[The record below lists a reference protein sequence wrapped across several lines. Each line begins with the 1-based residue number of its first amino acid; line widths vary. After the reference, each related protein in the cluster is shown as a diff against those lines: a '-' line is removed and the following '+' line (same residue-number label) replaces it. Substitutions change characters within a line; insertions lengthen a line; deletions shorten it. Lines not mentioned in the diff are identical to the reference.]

1 MVWLQLRVRMKETA
15 DRHAAIV
22 ALALPA
28 DVLAAFAETREAVA
42 ARSLLAW
49 GEHCTECAFPA
60 CYSACSF
67 YTPREDHHC
76 RRFERGIERACDPAR
91 PDLALVRIEFRR
103 WGKLESRGNA
113 ELAPVAAAERRE
125 RRDRVID
132 GLLAGP
138 VPAAIADK
146 LRWRLNAAKRAG
158 TDGVGV
164 GREDAF
170 VLEAFHEGAETWP
183 FTVSIMTGRK
193 EASGLFQTAAPL
205 APGYSRL
212 VIPARDIAPLVDLT
226 GPLTVQVEPVREGA
240 PPIVFGLVD
249 FARLARPLA
258 SRPEARPAETPA
270 KGPPKI
276 KCVVWDLD
284 NTLWRGVLVE
294 DGVEGVDLNDEALA
308 LVREFDRRG
317 IINSIASKNEADLAL
332 RALERFGL
340 RDLFVFPKI
349 GWGPKS
355 EAIRDIIAEMDVGAD
370 TFAFIDDQPFERG
383 EVSELLPEV
392 AVFADGEMAALLSHP
407 RFDVPVTA
415 ESGKRRQ
422 MYQTEERRTAAREGS
437 TLDYLSFLRTCEIS
451 LTVSRLGPRNLTRM
465 YELGQRTNQLNFSG
479 LRYTQAELE
488 TLAAERP
495 EDAFVLACSDRF
507 GDYGTIGFC
516 VLTKGRP
523 QVESFFMSCRVQRK
537 RVENAVFA
545 RLAAELKARGAGR
558 MEVRYRPTA
567 KNGASA
573 RMLADLGFAF
583 EPSGPDG
590 EGLYVRPL
598 DAPFEEAD
606 VVRLVTEL
614 DLATPAAAE

>member
-1 MVWLQLRVRMKETA
+1 MKETA
-15 DRHAAIV
+15 DRHAGV
-22 ALALPA
+22 VRLALPA
-28 DVLAAFAETREAVA
+28 DALAAFAETREAVTA
-42 ARSLLAW
+42 HSLLVW

-76 RRFERGIERACDPAR
+76 RRFERGIERARDPDR
-91 PDLALVRIEFRR
+91 PELALTRIEFRR
-103 WGKLESRGNA
+103 WGKLESRGSA
-113 ELAPVAAAERRE
+113 ALTPLAAADRRE
-125 RRDRVID
+125 RLDLSID

-138 VPAAIADK
+138 VSAAIADK
-146 LRWRLNAAKRAG
+146 LRWRLNAAKRARTQG
-158 TDGVGV
+158 AGIGPDDV
-164 GREDAF
+164 F

-193 EASGLFQTAAPL
+193 EASGLFQAAAPL

-212 VIPARDIAPLVDLT
+212 VIPARDIAVLVDLA

-249 FARLARPLA
+249 FARLARPLV
-258 SRPEARPAETPA
+258 SRPEAGPAEKPA
-270 KGPPKI
+270 EGPPKF

-294 DGVEGVDLNDEALA
+294 DGVEGVVLNDEAVA

-317 IINSIASKNEADLAL
+317 IINSIASKNDADLAL
-332 RALERFGL
+332 LALERFGL
-340 RDLFVFPKI
+340 RDLFVFPKV

-383 EVSELLPEV
+383 EVAELLPEV
-392 AVFADGEMAALLSHP
+392 TVFSDREMAALLVHP

-415 ESGKRRQ
+415 ESGKRRR

-451 LTVSRLGPRNLTRM
+451 LTVSRLNSRNLTRM
-465 YELGQRTNQLNFSG
+465 YELSQRTNQLNFSG

-488 TLAAERP
+488 ALTAERP

-507 GDYGTIGFC
+507 GDYGAIGLC
-516 VLTKGRP
+516 VLAKGRP

-537 RVENAVFA
+537 RVENTFFQ
-545 RLAAELKARGAGR
+545 RLATELKARGAGR
-558 MEVRYRPTA
+558 IEVRYRPTA

-598 DAPFEEAD
+598 DAPFEDAD
-606 VVRLVTEL
+606 VVQLVAEL
-614 DLATPAAAE
+614 DLSTPAAAE

>member
-1 MVWLQLRVRMKETA
+1 MKETA
-15 DRHAAIV
+15 DRNAAV
-22 ALALPA
+22 VRLALPA
-28 DVLAAFAETREAVA
+28 EALAAFAETRAALA
-42 ARSLLAW
+42 ARSVLVW

-76 RRFERGIERACDPAR
+76 RRFEHGIERARDPAG
-91 PDLALVRIEFRR
+91 PDLALTRVEFRR
-103 WGKLESRGNA
+103 WGKLESQGA
-113 ELAPVAAAERRE
+113 VALAPVTAAARRE
-125 RRDRVID
+125 RRDEALD

-138 VPAAIADK
+138 VPAAIVDK
-146 LRWRLNAAKRAG
+146 LRWRLNAAKRSRSAHG
-158 TDGVGV
+158 EAVGPD
-164 GREDAF
+164 DAF

-183 FTVSIMTGRK
+183 FTVSIMTAQK
-193 EASGLFQTAAPL
+193 EASGLFQAAAPL

-212 VIPARDIAPLVDLT
+212 VIPASRIAALVDLK
-226 GPLTVQVEPVREGA
+226 GSLTVQVEPVREGA

-249 FARLARPLA
+249 FARLSRPLP
-258 SRPEARPAETPA
+258 SLPAAKPA
-270 KGPPKI
+270 AKTKGPPKF

-294 DGVEGVDLNDEALA
+294 DGIEGLTLNDEAVA

-317 IINSIASKNEADLAL
+317 IINSIASKNDADLAL

-355 EAIRDIIAEMDVGAD
+355 EAIREIIAEMDVGAD

-383 EVSELLPEV
+383 EVAELLPEV
-392 AVFADGEMAALLSHP
+392 AVFADGEMTGLLDHP

-415 ESGKRRQ
+415 ESGRRRR
-422 MYQTEERRTAAREGS
+422 MYQTEEKRIAERDGS
-437 TLDYLSFLRTCEIS
+437 ALDYVSFLRTCEIA
-451 LTVSRLGPRNLTRM
+451 LTVSRLSSRNLMRM

-479 LRYTQAELE
+479 LRYAQAELE
-488 TLAAERP
+488 TLMAERP
-495 EDAFVLACSDRF
+495 QDAFVLSCADRF
-507 GDYGTIGFC
+507 GDYGAIGFC
-516 VLTKGRP
+516 VLAKSRP

-537 RVENAVFA
+537 RVENAFFQ
-545 RLAAELKARGAGR
+545 RLAAELNARGAER
-558 MEVRYRPTA
+558 MEVRYKPTA
-567 KNGASA
+567 KNGAAA
-573 RMLADLGFAF
+573 RMLADLGFVF

-598 DAPFEEAD
+598 DAPFADHD
-606 VVRLVTEL
+606 VVELAAEL
-614 DLATPAAAE
+614 DAGLAPVAAE

>member
-1 MVWLQLRVRMKETA
+1 MKETA
-15 DRHAAIV
+15 DRHADV
-22 ALALPA
+22 VRLALPA
-28 DVLAAFAETREAVA
+28 EAMAAFAETREAVA
-42 ARSLLAW
+42 ARSLLTW

-76 RRFERGIERACDPAR
+76 RRFERGIERVIDASK
-91 PDLALVRIEFRR
+91 PDLVLTRIQFRR
-103 WGKLESRGNA
+103 WGKLESQGA
-113 ELAPVAAAERRE
+113 ASLTPVADADRRE
-125 RRDRVID
+125 RRDRTIE

-138 VPAAIADK
+138 VPAALADK
-146 LRWRLNAAKRAG
+146 LRWRLNAAKRSRSEG
-158 TDGVGV
+158 
-164 GREDAF
+164 EDVRPDDVF

-183 FTVSIMTGRK
+183 FTVSIMTAGK
-193 EASGLFQTAAPL
+193 AASGLFQTSAPL
-205 APGYSRL
+205 TPGYSRR
-212 VIPARDIAPLVDLT
+212 VIPVREIAALVDLA

-240 PPIVFGLVD
+240 PAIVFGLVD
-249 FARLARPLA
+249 FARLSRPLQ
-258 SRPEARPAETPA
+258 PRPAAAERPA
-270 KGPPKI
+270 KGPPKF

-294 DGVEGVDLNDEALA
+294 DGIEGVAVNDEAVDLIHE
-308 LVREFDRRG
+308 LDRRG
-317 IINSIASKNEADLAL
+317 IINSIASKNDAELAF

-355 EAIRDIIAEMDVGAD
+355 EAIRDIIAEMDVGGD

-392 AVFADGEMAALLSHP
+392 TVFSDGQMAGLLGHP

-415 ESGKRRQ
+415 ESGLRRH
-422 MYQTEERRTAAREGS
+422 MYQTEEKRSAARDGS
-437 TLDYLSFLRTCEIS
+437 ALDYVAFLRSCEIV
-451 LTVSRLGPRNLTRM
+451 LTVSRLSPRNLTRM

-479 LRYTQAELE
+479 LRYSQAELE
-488 TLAAERP
+488 ALMAERP
-495 EDAFVLACSDRF
+495 QDAFVLACADRF
-507 GDYGTIGFC
+507 GDYGAIGFC
-516 VLTKGRP
+516 VLAEGLP

-537 RVENAVFA
+537 RVEAAFFQ
-545 RLAAELKARGAGR
+545 RLAEELQARGAAR

-573 RMLADLGFAF
+573 AMLAELGFAF
-583 EPSGPDG
+583 EPSGADG
-590 EGLYVRPL
+590 EGLYVRAL

-606 VVRLVTEL
+606 VVRLAAEL
-614 DLATPAAAE
+614 DLRLTPAAAE